1 MLRKWLRN
9 AKRNAK
15 AKKKLEKTQ
24 ASYKKQENKIQMHIE
39 FEVGNH
45 VCLNIQD
52 FKMLEALTSYF
63 IM

>member
-9 AKRNAK
+9 AK
-15 AKKKLEKTQ
+15 AKKNLEKTQ
-24 ASYKKQENKIQMHIE
+24 VSYKKQENNIQMHIG
-39 FEVGNH
+39 FDVGNL

-52 FKMLEALTSYF
+52 FKMLEALVSYF

>member
-9 AKRNAK
+9 AKARKN
-15 AKKKLEKTQ
+15 LEKTQ
-24 ASYKKQENKIQMHIE
+24 VNYKKQENKIQMHIE
-39 FEVGNH
+39 FEVGNL

-52 FKMLEALTSYF
+52 SKMLEALTNYF